1 MEEKIYEL
9 EIDLLEPNPLQP
21 RGLITPE
28 SLAEL
33 AESIR
38 EHGILEPIVVAKT
51 PAGYQIIAGERRWR
65 ASKVVGLPK
74 VPVIIKE
81 TTPQGMLEMAI
92 VENVQR
98 VDLNPLERAQAY
110 KRLLDEFN
118 LSNAE
123 ISTRVSKSPSYISNT
138 IRLLTLPDALKDAL
152 MSGQTTEGHV
162 RALAALEDPHVII
175 EGYKEVLKRNLSV
188 RGTEE
193 LVRRMR
199 ARVGMGPKKSASTE
213 SMHIIS
219 DEIDQVADSLT
230 RVLSRATKTKVKCV
244 QTGKGAKIE
253 IAFEGD
259 PGRTS
264 GVMQDIH
271 QAIVGY
277 FNLKDIGESSQSSE
291 LANT

>member
-1 MEEKIYEL
+1 MDTKQEERIFEL
-9 EIDLLEPNPLQP
+9 DINLLQANPLQP

-38 EHGILEPIVVAKT
+38 EHGVLEPIVVAKT

-65 ASKVVGLPK
+65 AGKLVGLAQ

-110 KRLLDEFN
+110 RRLMDEFN
-118 LSNAE
+118 LGNQE
-123 ISTRVSKSPSYISNT
+123 ISQRVSKSPSYISNT

-152 MSGQTTEGHV
+152 MSGTTTEGHA
-162 RALAALEDPHVII
+162 RALSALEDPHLII
-175 EGYKEVLKRNLSV
+175 DAYKEVMRKNLSV

-193 LVRRMR
+193 MVRKLRANHGIGPRSKSTPQHMR
-199 ARVGMGPKKSASTE
+199 IV
-213 SMHIIS
+213 S
-219 DEIDQVADSLT
+219 DEID
-230 RVLSRATKTKVKCV
+230 
-244 QTGKGAKIE
+244 KIE
-253 IAFEGD
+253 ADIKNSLSKKGIPCQVKYVLTGMTAKLEIRFDGQPQETND
-259 PGRTS
+259 L
-264 GVMQDIH
+264 IH
-271 QAIVGY
+271 QVNQAIATY
-277 FNLKDIGESSQSSE
+277 FSE
-291 LANT
+291 

>member
-1 MEEKIYEL
+1 MDPQTTDDRIFEL
-9 EIDLLEPNPLQP
+9 EIDLLQANPLQP

-65 ASKVVGLPK
+65 ASRLVGLPK

-110 KRLLDEFN
+110 KRLMDEFSLTN
-118 LSNAE
+118 SE
-123 ISTRVSKSPSYISNT
+123 ISERVSKSPSYISNT

-152 MSGQTTEGHV
+152 MSAQTTEGHV
-162 RALAALEDPHVII
+162 RALSALEDPHLII
-175 EGYKEVLKRNLSV
+175 EAYKEVLKKNLSV

-193 LVRRMR
+193 LVRKIRSR
-199 ARVGMGPKKSASTE
+199 HGIAPKKGATPDV
-213 SMHIIS
+213 MHIVN
-219 DEIDQVADSLT
+219 DEIDRIENGLKESLENGSNGT
-230 RVLSRATKTKVKCV
+230 KPRIKYVL
-244 QTGKGAKIE
+244 TGKNAKLE
-253 IAFEGD
+253 IRFEGHPD
-259 PGRTS
+259 ATNQKIQEIYKAITS
-264 GVMQDIH
+264 H
-271 QAIVGY
+271 
-277 FNLKDIGESSQSSE
+277 FRGEPS
-291 LANT
+291 